1 MNQDTRAAIEM
12 TECDRLA
19 ANPPDPDRVAPGVPR
34 EAVDLP
40 RAIAACRAA
49 VAAAPEAGRL
59 IYQLGRCLFYAG
71 DRQEAFRCFEQAAA
85 MGYRQAHFVLGLV
98 MTRKFDGLPHDI
110 DRIEF
115 HWRAAARLNHA
126 SAQVSYVRDALR
138 GHYDH
143 IPERSSREE
152 MLRFLAHAKDKVDYL
167 GGLLVE
173 DLIDALKS
181 RA

>member
-1 MNQDTRAAIEM
+1 MRAADV

-19 ANPPDPDRVAPGVPR
+19 ANPPDPDRIAPGVPR

-40 RAIAACRAA
+40 RAITACRAA
-49 VAAAPEAGRL
+49 VAAAPNAGRL

-71 DRQEAFRCFEQAAA
+71 QRQEAFACFEQAAA
-85 MGYRQAHFVLGLV
+85 AGYRQAHFILGLV
-98 MTRKFDGLPHDI
+98 MTRRFEELPHDI

-126 SAQVSYVRDALR
+126 SAQVSYVRDAVKGR
-138 GHYDH
+138 YDH

-152 MLRFLAHAKDKVDYL
+152 MLRFLAHARDKVDYL

-173 DLIDALKS
+173 DLMAALK
-181 RA
+181 